1 MVIFVVRTT
10 FLFFYVQTWLCS
22 GPVFVLIHQGHS
34 VTLSDV
40 DVCEIIY
47 VEQEN
52 TKTSL
57 WVPGQLPD
65 GKNSSLFLHMA
76 CREIH
81 CVTIKGKF
89 RKRLKGGCCHCRTA
103 ASLVLG
109 TNILWWAR
117 ATADWHAISHWR
129 WSGKEQ
135 GEAGSGQ
142 APLLWVGNCYLFY
155 RERNWATDV
164 LSYLPMNTRL
174 LTRGARIQTSI
185 LSLKS
190 LILTICFCWVSK
202 Q

>member
-65 GKNSSLFLHMA
+65 GKHSSLFLHMA

-81 CVTIKGKF
+81 CVTMKGKF

-103 ASLVLG
+103 ASLVLE
-109 TNILWWAR
+109 TNISWWAR

-135 GEAGSGQ
+135 GEAGSS
-142 APLLWVGNCYLFY
+142 
-155 RERNWATDV
+155 RH
-164 LSYLPMNTRL
+164 LSSELGTVTYFIEKETEL
-174 LTRGARIQTSI
+174 QTS
-185 LSLKS
+185 
-190 LILTICFCWVSK
+190 WVTCPWSQDYWLEVPGFK
-202 Q
+202 QAFYLWNPSS